1 MKRRQVP
8 RILKHKTLNKSY
20 CVKGKA
26 NFMRKSTNLMLYVAG
41 MHLVRRYL
49 GRENVR
55 LISLPNKYLLTK
67 A

>member
-8 RILKHKTLNKSY
+8 RILKHKTLNKSSY

-26 NFMRKSTNLMLYVAG
+26 NFMRKSTNLMLYVVG
-41 MHLVRRYL
+41 LHLVRRYL

-55 LISLPNKYLLTK
+55 
-67 A
+67 

>member
-8 RILKHKTLNKSY
+8 RILKHETLNKSSY

-26 NFMRKSTNLMLYVAG
+26 NFMRKSTNLMLYVVG

-55 LISLPNKYLLTK
+55 LISLTNKYL
-67 A
+67 

>member
-26 NFMRKSTNLMLYVAG
+26 NFMRKSTNLMLYVVG
-41 MHLVRRYL
+41 LHLVRRYL

-55 LISLPNKYLLTK
+55 
-67 A
+67 